1 MVRSALPDVDQGK
14 GPLILAVIW
23 RAVQVFI
30 AALLTA
36 LASTDFIPA
45 LHTIQ
50 FWEDCAGAAIT
61 AGISVILGLAAE
73 GAGAM
78 RRPGQGP

>member
-1 MVRSALPDVDQGK
+1 MTRPALPDAQAGSRALVV
-14 GPLILAVIW
+14 AVLW
-23 RAVQVFI
+23 RALQVFV

-36 LASTDFIPA
+36 LGATDFIPA

-78 RRPGQGP
+78 RRGE